1 MENVK
6 ITKAIEFATK
16 KHQGQ
21 TRTSNDNEPY
31 INHVMRVYNTIVQYG
46 YGVDENVGIA
56 AILHDTVEDTDTSYE
71 EICNEFGPIVMNYV
85 LLLTNT
91 VTGKQ
96 VGRHA
101 YHEANFHRIVN
112 APKQVQAIKIA
123 DMMDNLSDVATT
135 FDKKFAEKYLD
146 EKVSI
151 IGAISNNWYNQ
162 PMYRHLVSIVRGQY
176 DLIEKK

>member
-16 KHQGQ
+16 KHKGQ
-21 TRTSNDNEPY
+21 TRESNDNEPY
-31 INHVMRVYNTIVQYG
+31 INHVMRVYNTIIQYG
-46 YGVDENVGIA
+46 YGVDENVAIA
-56 AILHDTVEDTDTSYE
+56 AILHDTVEDTNTSYE
-71 EICNEFGPIVMNYV
+71 EICNEFGSIVMNYV

-91 VTGKQ
+91 VSSRQ

-101 YHEANFHRIVN
+101 YHEVNFHRIVN
-112 APKQVQAIKIA
+112 APRQVQAIKIA

-151 IGAISNNWYNQ
+151 VEAISSKWYNQ
-162 PMYRHLVSIVRGQY
+162 PMYIDLKNIIREQY
-176 DLIEKK
+176 KLLKK